1 MAGVDLDVGSRLSAV
16 DQLRELAG
24 QIHPTADAMSR
35 RVEYLGDYPT
45 VDEYFKSQLEDLV
58 LPAGLWLLD
67 CLDPTL
73 VREWFEAG
81 TYCYFVNRGCVFRVT
96 NDE

>member
-1 MAGVDLDVGSRLSAV
+1 
-16 DQLRELAG
+16 
-24 QIHPTADAMSR
+24 MSR